1 MYMYLFHFL
10 LFLIVLVMRLENDIE
25 NAKVCLKNLKSI
37 PSNLS
42 IHDYRIEGG
51 DCPAK

>member
-1 MYMYLFHFL
+1 MLIYL
-10 LFLIVLVMRLENDIE
+10 IVSVLVMRLENDIE

-42 IHDYRIEGG
+42 IRDYRMEAG